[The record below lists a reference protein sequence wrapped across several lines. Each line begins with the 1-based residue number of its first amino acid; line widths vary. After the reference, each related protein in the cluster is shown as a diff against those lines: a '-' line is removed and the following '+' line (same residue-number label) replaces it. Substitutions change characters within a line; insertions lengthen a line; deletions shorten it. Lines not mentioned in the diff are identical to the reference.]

1 MLYELRNECNVIV
14 LKTAAARS
22 LPLPVHPRSGH
33 VAFYS
38 ERLIVR
44 MTRIAARDDWAFL
57 GRSMGVDRSCPI
69 VPFAA
74 LQRAC
79 HEERRRTN
87 LYSAAL
93 FFVSL
98 LTRAFVIV
106 AVLLLI
112 SEAYI
117 KLCGQD
123 EVVIHKDQYEL
134 NVSVCATVDNLNHHK
149 HCLRC
154 LYNSEVFWVA
164 GGSQVISNNGLI
176 YWNKCV

>member
-33 VAFYS
+33 VAFYP

-57 GRSMGVDRSCPI
+57 RRSMGVDRSCPI
-69 VPFAA
+69 VPYAA
-74 LQRAC
+74 LQRAS
-79 HEERRRTN
+79 HEERWRSN

-98 LTRAFVIV
+98 LTRTLAIV

-117 KLCGQD
+117 KLCGQN
-123 EVVIHKDQYEL
+123 EVVIHKDKYEL
-134 NVSVCATVDNLNHHK
+134 NVSVCSTVVKLNHHK

-154 LYNSEVFWVA
+154 L
-164 GGSQVISNNGLI
+164 
-176 YWNKCV
+176 